1 MSRQNELNWPNAVSV
16 FRIILAPVL
25 LLLAHFGMPYW
36 YLAWLVVSEFTDV
49 LDGYLARRLNQ
60 ITELGSRLDSY
71 GDFFIYGAIAVG
83 ASWLWPEK
91 FTENIP
97 WIGLIVASF
106 TLPVLLGLIKFRV
119 LTSYHTY
126 SVKLSVA
133 VTVVA
138 YVLLFYLDMEWPFK
152 LAAMLCALAALEEMS
167 ITLLMKQPHVDVPSV
182 FHAWRRRL

>member
-1 MSRQNELNWPNAVSV
+1 MNARNELNWPNAIS
-16 FRIILAPVL
+16 FLRILLAPVL
-25 LLLAHFGMPYW
+25 LVLAHFGMPYW
-36 YLAWLVVSEFTDV
+36 YLACFVVSEFTDV

-60 ITELGSRLDSY
+60 ITALGSRLDSY
-71 GDFFIYGAIAVG
+71 GDFFIYGTIAVG
-83 ASWLWPEK
+83 ASWLWPDK

-106 TLPVLLGLIKFRV
+106 TMPVLLGLIKFRV

-138 YVLLFYLDMEWPFK
+138 YVLLFYLDLEWPFI
-152 LAAMLCALAALEEMS
+152 LAAILCALAASEEML
-167 ITLLMKQPHVDVPSV
+167 ITLISKKPLVDVPSV
-182 FHAWRRRL
+182 FHAWRRR